1 MGSPG
6 FKRKLYEIFTQWVL
20 HLCNTHFLKKTKR
33 TEEMI
38 HPLRCVLFET
48 ILFSF

>member
-1 MGSPG
+1 MGKPG
-6 FKRKLYEIFTQWVL
+6 FKRILRSGYCIDTITPLLFFI
-20 HLCNTHFLKKTKR
+20 NKTKR

-48 ILFSF
+48 ILLSL